1 MKRNRIILTAAA
13 IGLSMTAGAFAEDVA
28 FNNAR
33 IYVNPG
39 HGGWGANDRNL
50 TTINHA
56 MGDTIGFYETNTNLR
71 KGLRLYHD
79 LVDNKAGKVFI
90 SRTKNGIDEDC
101 TKDGVPQLVGL
112 STISADV
119 EANNVDYFI
128 SIHSNA
134 ATEGSSVN
142 YPLVLYRGTD
152 DEVGNGLKDAKQ
164 MGIDA
169 WPFINNNGVTYK
181 SYYTKP
187 TDCNVRGDMTFM
199 GGSLTTMGYTGYY
212 GVLRHGADGYLVE
225 GCFHTYQPERHRLLN
240 ENYCQQE
247 GMRYA
252 RAIRS
257 WFNGPKETTGDIMGS
272 VKNATKPLENALY
285 KYKAASIDAYA
296 PLNEVTVVLKDANG
310 KEVAKYTTDNEY
322 NGIFVFEHLAPGK
335 YTLDFTGLTDYHP
348 YTEEIEVVANT
359 TVFSNVKLTSIN
371 EDMPDEEVIPEVE
384 YYTHPAQDGD
394 IAAGSEYTFAKDGDI
409 RTATALNGLTVRR
422 SILRNGKYYVLAH
435 DGNRTP
441 HLMVINP
448 ADGSLIKEMSLEGLV
463 TTGFNGKNMSWT
475 LSDIAFTN
483 DGVLIGSN
491 SVVIGRSGNGYCN
504 GDFYMYA
511 WKGDDTTPLEDQK
524 PVVVTTLP
532 TNDTNSIGAAGNNYS
547 NLMANSFVINGNFD
561 DFNFYFD
568 SHAGNGWTTSYGMRY
583 VCWTMKKGERV
594 AYQWTDADEKYDES
608 QFGED
613 AMMTL
618 SPLALNRFMVD
629 GSKMPLKEFEISL
642 LTNVTTD
649 MPEFNDKSIN
659 TATSGANYFRYAK
672 NIFMT
677 TPVYKDNSYGL
688 RLYDITSGLDKAEK
702 IGEVEN
708 LITADGVLPMNS
720 YGVVNNAD
728 IDLYLMVGDKIAK
741 VTTSGIE
748 QKSGFGRIFAYDLKQ
763 DAVGNDQIVL
773 SFKTNIPAKKA
784 SVVLKNE
791 NTKAQVLTLDAVA
804 GEDNVYTATV
814 NKNDIPEGT
823 TCNWT
828 VAVAADNVT
837 RFKKVS
843 EKTAELEFYSPYG
856 IAIDN
861 SPESPY
867 FGNIYISNTAK
878 GNTEKRGESGVGIY
892 AFNADGTP
900 LNSVVYNCNINWTG
914 KSGEGPRRLAVAADG
929 RIFACDNSKTN
940 TGIYYIDPATFN
952 GAPLFTG
959 ATNDG
964 AGKLSINGTYVGGKI
979 TSIGVRGEG
988 EKTQLYAVDAS
999 ASGASWKKTFQ
1010 RYDIGTSN
1018 TWTAAPSDSRVTSNY
1033 VGNDNN
1039 SIVPVSTGFWAAQY
1053 RGKGSSSGANPCLL
1067 YFSDK
1072 HNETV
1077 FDSSSL
1083 DNESSQNG
1091 ALAVDEKNGIV
1102 AYSYNGGVRVLH
1114 YKLNKEAVPEVTV
1127 LFEAPLADQGDY
1139 SNSFAFD
1146 YAGNLYAV
1154 SNSGECVSVYAM
1166 PTSDNYCEV
1175 PAKKSMV
1182 VKFTETGVEELAA
1195 EGIQSKVYPNPAT
1208 DNATVVCA
1216 EAINNVVVY
1225 NVANGA
1231 EALRIAG
1238 NGENSMT
1245 IDVADLAQGMYLVKV
1260 NGTYTMKLIKK

>member
-50 TTINHA
+50 VTINHA
-56 MGDTIGFYETNTNLR
+56 MGDTTGFYETNTNLR

-79 LVDNKAGKVFI
+79 LVDNNAGKVFV

-101 TKDGVPQLVGL
+101 EKDGVPQLVGL

-119 EANNVDYFI
+119 EANNIDYFI

-134 ATEGSSVN
+134 ATEGSAVN

-169 WPFINNNGVTYK
+169 WPFINNNGATYK

-187 TDCNVRGDMTFM
+187 TDTNVRGDMTFM

-257 WFNGPKETTGDIMGS
+257 WFNGPKETTGDIVGS

-296 PLNEVTVVLKDANG
+296 PLNEVTVVLRDAAGN
-310 KEVAKYTTDNEY
+310 EVAKYTTDNEY

-359 TVFSNVKLTSIN
+359 TVFSNVKLTSVN
-371 EDMPDEEVIPEVE
+371 EDIPDEEIIPEVE
-384 YYTHPAQDGD
+384 YYTHPKQDGD
-394 IAAGSEYTFAKDGDI
+394 IAAGSEYKFTKDGDI
-409 RTATALNGLTVRR
+409 RTVAALSGLTVRR
-422 SILRNGKYYVLAH
+422 SILRDGKYYVLAH
-435 DGNRTP
+435 DSERNP

-483 DGVLIGSN
+483 DGVLIGTN

-511 WKGDDTTPLEDQK
+511 WKGDATTPLEDQK
-524 PVVVTTLP
+524 PTIVTTLP

-568 SHAGNGWTTSYGMRY
+568 SHAGSGWNTTYGLRY
-583 VCWTMKKGERV
+583 VCWTMKNGERTS
-594 AYQWTDADEKYDES
+594 YQWTDADENYDER

-629 GSKMPLKEFEISL
+629 GSQIPMKEFEISL
-642 LTNVTTD
+642 VTNVTTE
-649 MPEFNDKSIN
+649 MPKFNDEAIS
-659 TATSGANYFRYAK
+659 TASSGANYFRYADQ
-672 NIFMT
+672 IFMT
-677 TPVYKDNSYGL
+677 APTYKNSNYGL
-688 RLYDITSGLDKAEK
+688 RLYNITAGLDYAEL

-708 LITADGVLPMNS
+708 LIPGENVLPMNS

-728 IDLYLMVGDKIAK
+728 IDLYLMVGNQIAK
-741 VTTSGIE
+741 VTTTGVE
-748 QKSGFGRIFAYDLKQ
+748 QKTGLGRIFAFDLKQ
-763 DAVGNDQIVL
+763 EKDGNDKFVL
-773 SFKTNIPAKKA
+773 TFKTNVPANKA
-784 SVVLKNE
+784 AVVLIDSKTQKE
-791 NTKAQVLTLDAVA
+791 VLSVDAVNN
-804 GEDNVYTATV
+804 GEEVYTATV
-814 NKNDIPEGT
+814 TQNDVPENGSF
-823 TCNWT
+823 NWY
-828 VAVAADNVT
+828 VAVEADNVT
-837 RFKKVS
+837 RFMKVT
-843 EKTAELEFYSPYG
+843 EKNEIYDFYSPYG
-856 IAIDN
+856 VAIDN

-867 FGNIYISNTAK
+867 FGNIYVSNTAK
-878 GNTEKRGESGVGIY
+878 GSTEKRGETGVGIY
-892 AFNADGTP
+892 AFDATGTP
-900 LNSVVYNCNINWTG
+900 LNSAVYNCNISWTG

-929 RIFACDNSKTN
+929 RLFACDNGTKN
-940 TGIYYIDPATFN
+940 TGIYCIDPATFT
-952 GAPLFTG
+952 GAPVFTG

-964 AGKLSINGTYVGGKI
+964 TGKLSINGTYVAGKI

-988 EKTQLYAVDAS
+988 ENTQLFAVDAS
-999 ASGASWKKTFQ
+999 ASGSSWKKTFQ
-1010 RYDIGTSN
+1010 RYDIGTSS
-1018 TWTAAPSDSRVTSNY
+1018 TWTTAPSDTRVTSNY
-1033 VGNDNN
+1033 IGNDNN

-1053 RGKGSSSGANPCLL
+1053 RGKGSSSAANPCLL

-1077 FDSSSL
+1077 FDSSSF
-1083 DNESSQNG
+1083 DDATSQNG
-1091 ALAVDEKNGIV
+1091 ALAVDEKTGII
-1102 AYSYNGGVRVLH
+1102 AQSYNGGVRVLR
-1114 YKLNKEAVPEVTV
+1114 YKLNKEAIPEVYEM
-1127 LFEAPLADQGDY
+1127 FKAPLPDQGAY

-1154 SNSGECVSVYAM
+1154 SNSGECISVYAM

-1175 PAKKSMV
+1175 PAKKSMLIS
-1182 VKFTETGVEELAA
+1182 FSEIGVEELAA
-1195 EGIQSKVYPNPAT
+1195 EGVASKVYPNPAT
-1208 DNATVVCA
+1208 DNATVVCS
-1216 EAINNVVVY
+1216 EAINDVVVY

-1231 EALRIAG
+1231 EAIRLTG
-1238 NGENSMT
+1238 NGENTMT
-1245 IDVADLAQGMYLVKV
+1245 IDVTSLAQGMYLVKV
-1260 NGTYTMKLIKK
+1260 NGTHTMKLIKK